1 MKINRISIIANT
13 IIEPGMS
20 GGNRIFI
27 ECAKRWLEKGI
38 TIDVFTS
45 DVGEK
50 LCRDSGLNRANYI
63 TWASSK
69 FKKLSAIVLYLIG
82 TVKGCLIVMK
92 KSPQMNRTIVY
103 SSSDFWPDSIPAF
116 IAKLRNKNLKWIAA
130 FYLFA
135 PNPLSKESP
144 YRGRKFLKGLLYWL
158 SQIPTY
164 WLMKK
169 YADMVFVTNE
179 PDREKFIDEKL
190 TPNRVIAVRGG
201 VDTETPD
208 LVPEPKKKKYD
219 AVFIGRFHP
228 QKGVL
233 ELIDIWKYVCDVK
246 KDAKLAMIGI
256 GDLEERMK
264 EKIEGYKLES
274 RIDLLGFKDG
284 LAKIKIFKE
293 SKVALY
299 PATLDHWSMAPV
311 EAMSCGLPLVTFDIP
326 TLRFLH
332 PKGMIRTPCYDLKYF
347 AEGIIK
353 LMDDEKLYRK
363 TREGAIAWA
372 KEWDWDKRAEEI
384 FSITIAKLL

>member
-1 MKINRISIIANT
+1 MKVNRISIIANT

-27 ECAKRWLEKGI
+27 ECAKRWLDKGI
-38 TIDVFTS
+38 AIDVFTS

-50 LCRDSGLNRANYI
+50 LCRDNGLNRANYV
-63 TWASSK
+63 TWTSSK
-69 FKKLSAIVLYLIG
+69 FRRLGTVILYLIG

-92 KSPQMNRTIVY
+92 KLRQIDKMIIY

-116 IAKLRNKNLKWIAA
+116 IAKLRNKDLKWIAA

-135 PNPLSKESP
+135 QNPFGKESP

-164 WLMKK
+164 WLIKK

-179 PDREKFIDEKL
+179 PDRVKFVNSRL
-190 TPNRVIAVRGG
+190 TLDKVVAVRGG
-201 VDTETPD
+201 VDTKTPS
-208 LVPEPKKKKYD
+208 LVPEPKRKKYD

-233 ELIDIWKYVCDVK
+233 ELIDIWRYVCDK
-246 KDAKLAMIGI
+246 KPNAKLAVIGK
-256 GDLEERMK
+256 GDLEKRMK
-264 EKIEGYKLES
+264 EKIREHRLENN
-274 RIDLLGFKDG
+274 IDLLGFKDG
-284 LAKIKIFKE
+284 IEKIRIFKE
-293 SKVALY
+293 SRMALY

-311 EAMSCGLPLVTFDIP
+311 EAMICGLPLVTFDIS
-326 TLRFLH
+326 TLKFLH
-332 PKGMIRTPCYDLKYF
+332 PRGMIRVPCYDLKSF
-347 AEGIIK
+347 AEAIGK
-353 LMDDEKLYRK
+353 LLNDKKLYQK
-363 TREGAIAWA
+363 TQRDSIVWA

-384 FSITIAKLL
+384 LNKIKKLL